1 MSTGQKDVFS
11 VRAEV
16 VLRVLFTAK
25 LLVNAPL
32 LLLIQVSKILLD
44 VIIACDRRNKGI
56 TTIRS
61 LIKLKLPEC
70 LIIVDF
76 YHFLGTLLKRLD

>member
-1 MSTGQKDVFS
+1 MSTSQKDAVG
-11 VRAEV
+11 VRAEI
-16 VLRVLFTAK
+16 VLRVLFAAK

-32 LLLIQVSKILLD
+32 LLLIQVSEVLLD

-56 TTIRS
+56 ATIRL

-76 YHFLGTLLKRLD
+76 YRFLGTLLNGIA